1 MNKIFTAIIAIVAI
15 LFSTATF
22 GQEAKTNGAKTA
34 VIKVS
39 NLHCNNDMP
48 TIKKQLLNQD
58 GVEEVTFTAISNESS
73 TFTVIYQSAATSQD
87 QIEKTIE
94 STPGCDDQSEKPY
107 RVKKQASGKK
117 KKS

>member
-1 MNKIFTAIIAIVAI
+1 MKKIFASLIAIIAIT
-15 LFSTATF
+15 FTTATF
-22 GQEAKTNGAKTA
+22 AQETKGDGSKTA
-34 VIKVS
+34 IIKVS

-58 GVEEVTFTAISNESS
+58 GVEEVAFTAISNESS
-73 TFTVIYQSAATSQD
+73 TFTITYQSAATNQD